1 MGARRVAIIG
11 AGPAGLF
18 LGRLLGLTTRAT
30 AVDVYERAAPGDTG
44 GFGIAL
50 SEKTMRQLSA
60 GDRVVAERIGQ
71 AARPLSGIELRLPD
85 RRLRYDNFPVATISR
100 ASLLAVLSEQARQA
114 GVRVHHGCDVRAADL
129 DADVTVLAD
138 GARSTNRTA
147 RAAAFGTTVR
157 TGLARYIW
165 LGTDADLGDAATMFF
180 VPTEHGPMAA
190 HAYSCGAG
198 PSTVVVEMDEDTWR
212 RAGLDQPRHAGT
224 VPGEIGPAGLALLD
238 DVFAEQLGAPLFAD
252 RSRWSRFP
260 VVTNRRWSDENV
272 VLIGDAAHTAHFTV
286 ASGTSMALADALA
299 LAAALHRQDTVADSF
314 AAYERQRRPA
324 AARVQRLA
332 APSMRWWETYGRR
345 MQLPAAQF
353 GLHFITRT
361 TALSYLG
368 LRRRCP
374 APVDAAETAFRQ
386 AVAAESGGT
395 PVADGA
401 TASGCAADRVAAA
414 TPPASTT
421 GRNAVAEPFTV
432 PGLRLPHRLV
442 GVGGPHPAAPR
453 WDGPRP
459 TPAGWLEP
467 WPCPARPAGTG
478 WAPGTEG
485 RLLAPGRHPLR
496 FVARSTADPW
506 TADETLRELAGCQ
519 RRGVHGVLLLPGAPG
534 WWDRA
539 VELGGRI
546 RTELGLVVAGC
557 VPADW
562 SSDLCRDAAVDAWPA
577 RIHLALVSA
586 RLDLVAQW
594 PYPASDLAAPALL
607 DEA

>member
-18 LGRLLGLTTRAT
+18 LGRLLGLTMRTT
-30 AVDVYERAAPGDTG
+30 AVDVYERAAPGTTG

-50 SEKTMRQLSA
+50 SNRTMRQLAA
-60 GDRVVAERIGQ
+60 GDRVLAERVGQ
-71 AARPLSGIELRLPD
+71 VARSLSGIELRLPD
-85 RRLRYDNFPVATISR
+85 RRLRYDGFPVVTVSR
-100 ASLLAVLSEQARQA
+100 ASLQAVLAEQARQV

-129 DADVTVLAD
+129 DADVIVLAD

-180 VPTEHGPMAA
+180 VSTEHGPMAA
-190 HAYSCGAG
+190 HAYSCGGG
-198 PSTVVVEMDEDTWR
+198 PSTVVVEMDEGTWR
-212 RAGLDQPRHAGT
+212 RAGLDQPCRVGA
-224 VPGEIGPAGLALLD
+224 VPDEIGPAGLALLD
-238 DVFAEQLGAPLFAD
+238 GVFAERLGAPLFGD

-260 VVTNRRWSDENV
+260 VVTNRCWSDGNV
-272 VLIGDAAHTAHFTV
+272 VLVGDAAHTAHFTV

-299 LAAALHRQDTVADSF
+299 LAATLRGRGAVGDSF

-332 APSMRWWETYGRR
+332 GPSMRWWETYGRR

-361 TALSYLG
+361 TALSYVG

-386 AVAAESGGT
+386 AVAAE
-395 PVADGA
+395 PA
-401 TASGCAADRVAAA
+401 ASPVAAA
-414 TPPASTT
+414 AAGGCPARQSAVATPPDAAT
-421 GRNAVAEPFTV
+421 GRNAIAEPFTAR
-432 PGLRLPHRLV
+432 GLRLPHRLV
-442 GVGGPHPAAPR
+442 GVGTYGPGAPGS
-453 WDGPRP
+453 DGPRSV
-459 TPAGWLEP
+459 PAGWLEP
-467 WPCPARPAGTG
+467 WPGPVHPTGTG

-485 RLLAPGRHPLR
+485 RLLAPGRNPLP
-496 FVARSTADPW
+496 FVAWSATDPW
-506 TADETLRELAGCQ
+506 ADDEALHELAGRR
-519 RRGVHGVLLLPGAPG
+519 RRGAHGVLLLPGAPG

-546 RTELGLVVAGC
+546 RTELGLVAAGC
-557 VPADW
+557 VPGDW

-594 PYPASDLAAPALL
+594 PHPAAGLAAPTLP